1 MLLVEIRGK
10 IIFYAT
16 YAKKEEVRTKKKKK
30 DKKKQLI
37 GKLMEGDLK
46 QNSVPF
52 LGEKKHQL
60 QAMRNRRLEGMMV
73 RPRVI
78 WIENGEKKK

>member
-1 MLLVEIRGK
+1 
-10 IIFYAT
+10 
-16 YAKKEEVRTKKKKK
+16 
-30 DKKKQLI
+30 
-37 GKLMEGDLK
+37 MEGDLK